1 MNRWIGILLIISVII
16 NSITL
21 ILLTKNNNNATN
33 AVAETP
39 QVIPQDN
46 PPHLNYS
53 AFDTKQLELLE
64 QLGRINSEVKKIER
78 LLANHEMSGREK
90 MTSQESTPLTKV
102 VEDANRIGMQSVEQT
117 LLDGSL
123 DQEGVHN
130 LRQVMADMSSEEH
143 HKALQK
149 LIIAI
154 NNGDLVL
161 HPGTI
166 L

>member
-1 MNRWIGILLIISVII
+1 
-16 NSITL
+16 
-21 ILLTKNNNNATN
+21 
-33 AVAETP
+33 
-39 QVIPQDN
+39 
-46 PPHLNYS
+46 
-53 AFDTKQLELLE
+53 KQLELLE
-64 QLGRINSEVKKIER
+64 QLGRLNSEVKKIEK
-78 LLANHEMSGREK
+78 LLTDKEK
-90 MTSQESTPLTKV
+90 STPAESSPVDSQKTRSI
-102 VEDANRIGMQSVEQT
+102 VENANRVGMESVEQT
-117 LLDGSL
+117 LLGGSL

-161 HPGTI
+161 QPGTI

>member
-1 MNRWIGILLIISVII
+1 MNRWIGILLIISVVI
-16 NSITL
+16 NSVTL
-21 ILLTKNNNNATN
+21 ILLTKGNNT
-33 AVAETP
+33 TP
-39 QVIPQDN
+39 TIVSEAPRVQPYDEKMSS
-46 PPHLNYS
+46 NYS
-53 AFDTKQLELLE
+53 AFDIKQLELLE
-64 QLGRINSEVKKIER
+64 QLGRLNSEVKKIEK
-78 LLANHEMSGREK
+78 LLTDKEK
-90 MTSQESTPLTKV
+90 STPAESSPVDSQKTRSI
-102 VEDANRIGMQSVEQT
+102 VENANRVGMESVEQT
-117 LLDGSL
+117 LLGGSL

-161 HPGTI
+161 QPGTI